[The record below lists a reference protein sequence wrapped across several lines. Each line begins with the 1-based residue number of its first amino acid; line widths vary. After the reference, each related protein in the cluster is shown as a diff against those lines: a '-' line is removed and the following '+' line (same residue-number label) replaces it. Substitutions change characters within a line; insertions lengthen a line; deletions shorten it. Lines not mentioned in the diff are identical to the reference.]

1 MSRYVPSLYD
11 CLCEIRL
18 SAEHMREYVPA
29 SCLEGDIIGPLSD
42 ITYYANEAMT
52 HCAAHDSGLSL
63 KPVSV
68 AAATVLQSTLIAT
81 LQRRMTEIQKA
92 CRENDPAHAARIA
105 GDCALLLSM
114 AGARDE

>member
-18 SAEHMREYVPA
+18 SAEHMWEYLPA
-29 SCLEGDIIGPLSD
+29 SCLEGDITGPLAD

-52 HCAAHDSGLSL
+52 HCAAHDSGSGL
-63 KPVSV
+63 KPVSIS
-68 AAATVLQSTLIAT
+68 ATAVLHSAMIAT
-81 LQRRMTEIQKA
+81 LMQRMSEIQKA
-92 CRENDPAHAARIA
+92 CRENDGGRAARIA

-114 AGARDE
+114 ADARNE